1 MTALVH
7 LSDCHVSTFGDS
19 FHFRKHRIV
28 RASKRF
34 ESETPL
40 PEMWSEGG
48 WRIVRD
54 AKNKLVVIDSDGYAH
69 KGWATPN
76 ASLESAVAY
85 ASRVG
90 ARTARA
96 LFAHPPNADQLLRL
110 YAATPENTNLRL
122 LAAARAMSVT
132 DEAQSSGAPQ
142 SGITGDAEYIFVTG
156 DITDDGDGYELL
168 EAAFAPWI
176 ERGRFF
182 AVPGNHDLYTVLI
195 PSSVRPKPTRP
206 SKRAAWEAFA
216 GRIGLA
222 LDPSGAW
229 ARYLPDERVMI
240 VGLDSCN
247 TSQRRFFMHNGA
259 IEAEQ
264 LDYLRTL
271 AGTPAWKQAKHRI
284 VGLHHHVVPLPHGIG
299 RRAPPE
305 IGMRLDNAKEVAAVF
320 NELGVDLVLH
330 GHRHVSEER
339 RPAGC
344 RFRILAA
351 PSATLGCRSGG
362 GPSSWRIDLDHKLH
376 TERIEWPWPSLEHAS
391 LVALT

>member
-1 MTALVH
+1 MTSLVH

-28 RASKRF
+28 RSKKKF
-34 ESETPL
+34 EPIEPL
-40 PEMWSEGG
+40 VEVWSECG
-48 WRIVRD
+48 WRILEE
-54 AKNKLVVIDSDGYAH
+54 AKHLVVVDADGYVH
-69 KGWATPN
+69 KGWGKPTAT
-76 ASLESAVAY
+76 LECAISY
-85 ASRVG
+85 ATRVC
-90 ARTARA
+90 ARTVRELAA
-96 LFAHPPNADQLLRL
+96 KLPSADELRQL

-122 LAAARAMSVT
+122 LAAARAMST
-132 DEAQSSGAPQ
+132 TAPVGGVQ
-142 SGITGDAEYIFVTG
+142 GGYIGDADYVFVTG

-176 ERGRFF
+176 ARGRFF

-216 GRIGLA
+216 GRIGLV

-229 ARYLPDERVMI
+229 ARYLPEERVML

-247 TSQRRFFMHNGA
+247 TNQRRFFMHNGA

-264 LDYLRTL
+264 LEYLRTL
-271 AGTPAWKQAKHRI
+271 AATPAWKEAKHRI

-320 NELGVDLVLH
+320 NELGVDLVMH

-351 PSATLGCRSGG
+351 PSATLGCRSGD
-362 GPSSWRIDLDHKLH
+362 GPSSWRIELDNKLH

-391 LVALT
+391 QVVVI

>member
-1 MTALVH
+1 ML
-7 LSDCHVSTFGDS
+7 FRS

-28 RASKRF
+28 RAKKPF
-34 ESETPL
+34 QQDEGESEV
-40 PEMWSEGG
+40 WAEGG
-48 WRIVRD
+48 WRILQDGASQSRAPKLTVVD
-54 AKNKLVVIDSDGYAH
+54 ADGYAH
-69 KGWATPN
+69 KGWARPDGSM
-76 ASLESAVAY
+76 ASAVAY
-85 ASRVG
+85 ASRVR
-90 ARTARA
+90 ARTAPVVAQRPPDA
-96 LFAHPPNADQLLRL
+96 DELFQL

-122 LAAARAMSVT
+122 LAAARAMPISADYVF
-132 DEAQSSGAPQ
+132 
-142 SGITGDAEYIFVTG
+142 ITGDL
-156 DITDDGDGYELL
+156 TDDGDGYEVI

-216 GRIGLA
+216 ARIGLV

-229 ARYLPDERVMI
+229 ARYLPDERVMM

-247 TSQRRFFMHNGA
+247 TNQRRFFMHNGA

-264 LDYLRTL
+264 LEYLRTL
-271 AGTPAWKQAKHRI
+271 AASPAWREAKHRI

-339 RPAGC
+339 RPAGS

-351 PSATLGCRSGG
+351 PSATLGCRSGD
-362 GPSSWRIDLDHKLH
+362 GPSSWQIDLQNKLQ
-376 TERIEWPWPSLEHAS
+376 TERILWPWPSLEHAS
-391 LVALT
+391 QAVVI

>member
-1 MTALVH
+1 MTSLVH

-28 RASKRF
+28 RSKKAF
-34 ESETPL
+34 EAAAGCSTV
-40 PEMWSEGG
+40 WQGGG
-48 WRIVRD
+48 WRVERD
-54 AKNKLVVIDSDGYAH
+54 DKSKKLTVVDAEGYAH
-69 KGWATPN
+69 KGWNKPD
-76 ASLESAVAY
+76 ASLDTAIAY
-85 ASRVG
+85 ATRVHG
-90 ARTARA
+90 RSARA
-96 LFAHPPNADQLLRL
+96 LFAHPPDGDELFHL

-122 LAAARAMSVT
+122 LAAARALPLDAEYVF
-132 DEAQSSGAPQ
+132 
-142 SGITGDAEYIFVTG
+142 ITGDL
-156 DITDDGDGYELL
+156 TDDGDGYELL

-216 GRIGLA
+216 KRIGLV

-247 TSQRRFFMHNGA
+247 TNQRRFFMHNGA
-259 IEAEQ
+259 IEVEQ
-264 LDYLRTL
+264 LTYLREL
-271 AGTPAWKQAKHRI
+271 AATPAWKDAKHRI

-320 NELGVDLVLH
+320 NELQVDLVLH

-351 PSATLGCRSGG
+351 PSATLGCRSGD
-362 GPSSWRIDLDHKLH
+362 GPSSWLVDLDGKLH
-376 TERIEWPWPSLEHAS
+376 ADRIVWPWPSLEHAS
-391 LVALT
+391 QVAVI